1 MHQDILTASVAFFSQ
16 PLLLQL
22 ITLVYRKKDWNALST
37 IDTVSY
43 VFWTEE
49 SVFGI
54 RFVSYDLD
62 FAVRN
67 MAIFSS
73 Q

>member
-1 MHQDILTASVAFFSQ
+1 MDIRYIINAIAAEEENVAYRFFWG
-16 PLLLQL
+16 
-22 ITLVYRKKDWNALST
+22 VGGGG
-37 IDTVSY
+37 
-43 VFWTEE
+43 EE

-54 RFVSYDLD
+54 RFVSYDLY
-62 FAVRN
+62 FAVQN